1 MPAIQ
6 SFKAVEMMNV
16 KEQVLSQQSQVFLEK
31 LESLDLEQIAQ
42 KLMHSEQV
50 QGWTQPQLE
59 RAIAHYK
66 IFLYLLYLYPNGAI
80 VLTQQSEAVWRQHV
94 LDTDKYAQDCPWLFG
109 YFVPYY
115 RL

>member
-50 QGWTQPQLE
+50 QG
-59 RAIAHYK
+59 
-66 IFLYLLYLYPNGAI
+66 
-80 VLTQQSEAVWRQHV
+80 
-94 LDTDKYAQDCPWLFG
+94 
-109 YFVPYY
+109 
-115 RL
+115 